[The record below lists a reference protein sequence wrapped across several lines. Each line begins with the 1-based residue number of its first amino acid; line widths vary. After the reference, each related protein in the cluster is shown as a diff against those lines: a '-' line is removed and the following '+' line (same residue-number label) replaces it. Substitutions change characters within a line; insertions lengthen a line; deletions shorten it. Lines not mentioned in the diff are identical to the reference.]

1 MKVER
6 YADVNKEQELSLHC
20 EQLKTYKIH
29 ETKNKQGIATIKK
42 INCLEELGIAVKC
55 CLTSRKVRECTE
67 LEAELIF
74 LYENKDKKYSTAH

>member
-1 MKVER
+1 M
-6 YADVNKEQELSLHC
+6 HC

-29 ETKNKQGIATIKK
+29 ENVKNKQGIATIKK

-55 CLTSRKVRECTE
+55 YLTSRKVRECTE